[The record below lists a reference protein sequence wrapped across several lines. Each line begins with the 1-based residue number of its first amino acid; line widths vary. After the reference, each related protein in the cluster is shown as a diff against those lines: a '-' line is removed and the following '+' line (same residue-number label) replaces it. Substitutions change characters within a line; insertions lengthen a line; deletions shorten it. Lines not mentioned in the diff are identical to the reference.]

1 VTSVRGKGTA
11 TARRRRDSAPAARP
25 QAVDAATA
33 AWLCALPLAA
43 IVTVAI
49 LLLGPPAGD
58 LLPHDPGVTMLPTS
72 AAGTYDESTEH
83 ARYLIAALAPFLLA
97 LATWWFLE
105 RQPPLEARAVAIAR
119 TCAQATLAALLV
131 ACIAAQYQTRYGP
144 IYTRIEGVSIR
155 ERYFNPA
162 TLTVAAVSAALLT
175 LAVRS
180 APLRTRAAALLRET
194 PLRRWAALAGAVFL
208 TGVWLLHAVN
218 SDASISS
225 VLWPVRYHLEFT
237 LDEAFAVTN
246 GLTPLVD
253 YSAQYSSLWP
263 FLEALVLAA
272 FGKTVLVFTIAMC
285 TLTAVALVAVFGV
298 LRRVTRSSLAALLLY
313 VPFLATSLFSIG
325 EASVNRGSFGNYF
338 GIFPLRYAGPYLVGW
353 LAARHLDRRG
363 RTLSAWLLFTAAGL
377 ALINNA
383 DFGVAA
389 VVAAAAAC
397 LWGAP
402 QWDRRSLLTLLG
414 SVAAGL
420 ATALALVALLTL
432 LRAGEL
438 PQLGR
443 IVEYARIYGA
453 AGYAMLPLPGAL
465 GLHTAIYLTY
475 VGAIGTATVRAL
487 RGAQNRVLT
496 GMLAWTGVF
505 GLGSGMYYVGRS
517 QAEALR
523 TTFSAWALAL
533 ALLTY
538 VVLRRLAAHPNRRPS
553 IAAVAVLCGFGIA
566 ICSVVQIP
574 MPWSQ
579 LQRIDAGI
587 SPGTARYPNPLR
599 PPTDARTR
607 RFIATVADGPS
618 RFVYRRGAP
627 VAVLITTG
635 HQLADAYGI
644 ANVSPY
650 TGADSIHTTQQ
661 VDAVV
666 TALRRAGG
674 NTVVLPATFDQS
686 NDGTNLITTDPG
698 IIAVLG
704 RHGFA
709 LVTRRGLQPY
719 DEQRGLRGAAVLPW
733 HGGTLVK
740 LVDMQ
745 NLHLHVDD

>member
-1 VTSVRGKGTA
+1 MASAASHAAVASRRGNKDAAPRGT
-11 TARRRRDSAPAARP
+11 
-25 QAVDAATA
+25 VDAATA

-43 IVTVAI
+43 VVAISI
-49 LLLGPPAGD
+49 LLLGPPAGG
-58 LLPHDPGVTMLPTS
+58 LLPHDPGATMLPTS

-83 ARYLIAALAPFLLA
+83 ARYLIAIVGAVLLA
-97 LATWWFLE
+97 GATWWLAH
-105 RQPPLEARAVAIAR
+105 RQRVLDARVAGVAR
-119 TCAQATLAALLV
+119 TCAQAGLAALLI
-131 ACIAAQYQTRYGP
+131 ACIAAQYQTQYGP

-162 TLTVAAVSAALLT
+162 TLTVAAMVAALLV

-180 APLRTRAAALLRET
+180 AAVRERAAGLLRET
-194 PLRRWAALAGAVFL
+194 SARRWSALAGAVLL

-218 SDASISS
+218 NDASIAS
-225 VLWPVRYHLEFT
+225 VVWPVRYHLEFT

-263 FLEALVLAA
+263 FLEALVLGL
-272 FGKTVLVFTIAMC
+272 FGKTVLVFTITMC
-285 TLTAVALVAVFGV
+285 TLTALALLAVFGV
-298 LRRVTRSSLAALLLY
+298 LRRATRSSSTALLLY
-313 VPFLATSLFSIG
+313 VPFLATSMFSIG
-325 EASVNRGSFGNYF
+325 EASVNRDTFGNYF

-377 ALINNA
+377 TLINNA

-389 VVAAAAAC
+389 VVATATAC

-414 SVAAGL
+414 SLAAGL
-420 ATALALVALLTL
+420 VTALALVALLTL

-475 VGAIGTATVRAL
+475 VGAIGTATARAL
-487 RGAQNRVLT
+487 RGAHNRVLT

-517 QAEALR
+517 QPEALR
-523 TTFSAWALAL
+523 TTFSVWALAL

-538 VVLRRLAAHPNRRPS
+538 VVLRGLAARPNQRPS

-566 ICSVVQIP
+566 VCSVVQIP

-579 LQRIDAGI
+579 LQRIEAGMV
-587 SPGTARYPNPLR
+587 ARTSHYPNPLR
-599 PPTDARTR
+599 PPADARAR
-607 RFIATVADGPS
+607 RFVATVADGPS

-650 TGADSIHTTQQ
+650 TGSDSIHTTQQ
-661 VDAVV
+661 VDTVV
-666 TALRRAGG
+666 AALRHAGG
-674 NTVVLPATFDQS
+674 NTMVLPASFDQS
-686 NDGTNLITTDPG
+686 NDGSALITTDPE
-698 IIAVLG
+698 IFAVLS
-704 RHGFA
+704 RHGFE
-709 LVTRRGLQPY
+709 LVTHRGLQPY
-719 DEQRGLRGAAVLPW
+719 DEQRGLRDAAGLPW

-740 LVDMQ
+740 FVDTR
-745 NLHLHVDD
+745 HLHPRALE

>member
-1 VTSVRGKGTA
+1 M
-11 TARRRRDSAPAARP
+11 
-25 QAVDAATA
+25 
-33 AWLCALPLAA
+33 
-43 IVTVAI
+43 
-49 LLLGPPAGD
+49 LLLGPPFAR
-58 LLPHDPGVTMLPTS
+58 LLPHDPGATMLPTS

-83 ARYLIAALAPFLLA
+83 ARYLIAIAGAFLLA
-97 LATWWFLE
+97 GATWWLAK
-105 RQPPLEARAVAIAR
+105 RQPAMPPRAAVVR
-119 TCAQATLAALLV
+119 TCAEAALAALLV

-144 IYTRIEGVSIR
+144 IYTRIEGVAIR
-155 ERYFNPA
+155 ERYFNPT
-162 TLTVAAVSAALLT
+162 TLTVAATIAALLT

-180 APLRTRAAALLRET
+180 APLRARAAALLRET
-194 PLRRWAALAGAVFL
+194 SARRWSALAGAVVL

-218 SDASISS
+218 SDASIGS

-263 FLEALVLAA
+263 FLEALVLAV

-285 TLTAVALVAVFGV
+285 TLTALALLAVFGV
-298 LRRVTRSSLAALLLY
+298 LRRATRSSLTALLLY
-313 VPFLATSLFSIG
+313 VPFLATSMFSIG

-363 RTLSAWLLFTAAGL
+363 GTLSAWLLFTAAGL

-389 VVAAAAAC
+389 VAAAAAAC

-402 QWDRRSLLTLLG
+402 RWDRRSLLTLLG
-414 SVAAGL
+414 SLAAGL
-420 ATALALVALLTL
+420 VTALALVALLTL
-432 LRAGEL
+432 VRAGEL

-487 RGAQNRVLT
+487 RGAHNRVLT
-496 GMLAWTGVF
+496 GMLVWAGVF

-517 QAEALR
+517 QPEALR
-523 TTFSAWALAL
+523 TTFSVWALAL

-538 VVLRRLAAHPNRRPS
+538 VALRWLAARPDRRPS

-566 ICSVVQIP
+566 VCSVVQIP
-574 MPWSQ
+574 TPWSQ
-579 LQRIDAGI
+579 VQRIEAAI
-587 SPGTARYPNPLR
+587 VPGTSSYPNPLR
-599 PPTDARTR
+599 PPADARAR
-607 RFIATVADGPS
+607 RFVATVADGPS

-635 HQLADAYGI
+635 HRLADSYGI

-650 TGADSIHTTQQ
+650 TGTDSIHTRQQ

-674 NTVVLPATFDQS
+674 NTIVLPASFDQS
-686 NDGTNLITTDPG
+686 NDGSDVITTDPG
-698 IIAVLG
+698 IFAVLG

-719 DEQRGLRGAAVLPW
+719 DEQRGLRDAAGLSW

-740 LVDMQ
+740 FVDARRLRPAP
-745 NLHLHVDD
+745 LHK

>member
-1 VTSVRGKGTA
+1 VLDA
-11 TARRRRDSAPAARP
+11 T
-25 QAVDAATA
+25 TA

-43 IVTVAI
+43 VVAI
-49 LLLGPPAGD
+49 SILLFGPPLAG
-58 LLPHDPGVTMLPTS
+58 LLPHDPGARMLPTS

-83 ARYLIAALAPFLLA
+83 ARYLIAILGPFLLA
-97 LATWWFLE
+97 VATWWLVE
-105 RQPPLEARAVAIAR
+105 RQPDIPPRAAVLAR
-119 TCAQATLAALLV
+119 TCAQAALAALLV
-131 ACIAAQYQTRYGP
+131 ACIAAQYQTRYGA

-162 TLTVAAVSAALLT
+162 TLTAAAAIAALLM

-180 APLRTRAAALLRET
+180 APLRARAAALLRET
-194 PLRRWAALAGAVFL
+194 PARRWAALAGAVSL

-218 SDASISS
+218 SDASIAS

-263 FLEALVLAA
+263 FLEALVLVA

-285 TLTAVALVAVFGV
+285 ALTALALLAVFAV
-298 LRRVTRSSLAALLLY
+298 LRRATRSSLTALLLY

-325 EASVNRGSFGNYF
+325 EASVNRASFGNYF

-389 VVAAAAAC
+389 VAAAAAAC
-397 LWGAP
+397 LWGAA
-402 QWDRRSLLTLLG
+402 QWDRRSLLSLLG
-414 SVAAGL
+414 SLAAGL

-496 GMLAWTGVF
+496 GMLAWAGVF

-517 QAEALR
+517 KPEALR
-523 TTFSAWALAL
+523 TTFSVWALAL

-538 VVLRRLAAHPNRRPS
+538 VVLRWLAAHPSRRPS

-566 ICSVVQIP
+566 VCSVVQVP
-574 MPWSQ
+574 LPWSQ
-579 LQRIDAGI
+579 LQRIEAGI
-587 SPGTARYPNPLR
+587 APGTTSYPNPLR
-599 PPTDARTR
+599 PPADARTR
-607 RFIATVADGPS
+607 RFVATVADGPS

-627 VAVLITTG
+627 VAVLITIG
-635 HQLADAYGI
+635 HRLADAYGI
-644 ANVSPY
+644 SNVTPY
-650 TGADSIHTTQQ
+650 TGTDSIHTTQQ

-666 TALRRAGG
+666 ATLRRAGG
-674 NTVVLPATFDQS
+674 NTVVLPASFDQS
-686 NDGTNLITTDPG
+686 NDGSEVITTDPE
-698 IIAVLG
+698 IFAVLG

-709 LVTRRGLQPY
+709 LVTRRGLQSY
-719 DEQRGLRGAAVLPW
+719 DEQRGLRNAAGLSW

-740 LVDMQ
+740 FVDTR
-745 NLHLHVDD
+745 HLHPRALE